1 MRNDPPPALS
11 KSFNGYSPLCSHR
24 LTAGCALL
32 ICGSL
37 ADVIGSRLVFLVG
50 CGLFV
55 AFTLACGLA
64 KTGVQLIIFRA
75 LLGVAMSMC
84 LPSAVSIITHSFPPG
99 KRRNIGFACM
109 GAGQPLGYSVGL
121 VLGGVFTDSIG
132 WRYGYYLSAII
143 NFILLGAAI
152 WGLPRDHQWAL
163 VSWKRLSRDIDWIGA
178 ILLSMCVGLL
188 SYVLA

>member
-1 MRNDPPPALS
+1 M
-11 KSFNGYSPLCSHR
+11 
-24 LTAGCALL
+24 
-32 ICGSL
+32 
-37 ADVIGSRLVFLVG
+37 FLVG

-64 KTGVQLIIFRA
+64 RTGVQLIIFRA
-75 LLGVAMSMC
+75 LLGVAISMC
-84 LPSAVSIITHSFPPG
+84 LPSAVSIITHAFPPG
-99 KRRNIGFACM
+99 KRRNIGFASM

-143 NFILLGAAI
+143 NFVLFGAAI
-152 WGLPRDHQWAL
+152 WGLPRDHSWAQ
-163 VSWKRLSRDIDWIGA
+163 VSWRRLWDDIDWIGA
-178 ILLSMCVGLL
+178 IILSISLGLL